1 MKCILLVSLL
11 MTVAIPATAA
21 PFDWKPYAFRRPPE
35 LESAP
40 PRHYPVV
47 VVGAGPVGLT
57 LALSLAYRGV
67 RVVLLEAKNAVSAG
81 SRSAGISRR
90 STQILDRIGAIEPI
104 LKRALRRTGAYNR
117 THWGATEMFRMQFA
131 DPPREKHQATVM
143 LQQCWMEQLMV
154 ETALESGMIDLR
166 WSSKVASVTDTGE
179 QVRVGVETPEGSY
192 ELTTGYLAA
201 ADGAHGKVRSALGL
215 RYEGERLP
223 PPFVIIDFEMKS
235 ALEGGRGL
243 WFDPPYDPG
252 ATTIIHKFPYDIWR
266 LDALVA
272 AHPEPELAATPEK
285 AKQRIANHLAMLGIK
300 DDWRFIEASLYRVGT
315 LSLPSYSVGRVF
327 FAGDSAHQI
336 PIWSGRGMNH
346 GIEDAQTLAW
356 RLARVILGESSPA
369 LLEGYSLERR
379 AAIQSTLH
387 HLVRTTN
394 YMTAPTR
401 GARLMRTA
409 TLSLARR
416 HAFAQDMFEPRK
428 LKDAPYPLAATPAQ
442 AAREAAFGAGPV
454 RGALAPDCRLKTAE
468 GHDVA
473 LYDLFGRGFS
483 GLYFGDG
490 SKLPALAQDAFLR
503 IAPGLSVI
511 HIGAPADHGGC
522 IAALDP
528 FGDARTLYGAVPGTF
543 YLVRPDDRIAARWTA
558 LDTGELARELTET
571 AMPAQQGN
579 PR

>member
-1 MKCILLVSLL
+1 MS
-11 MTVAIPATAA
+11 TASSATY
-21 PFDWKPYAFRRPPE
+21 FDWKPYPFRRPPE
-35 LESAP
+35 LDSGT

-47 VVGAGPVGLT
+47 VVGAGPAGLT
-57 LALSLAYRGV
+57 LALGLAYRGV

-104 LKRALRRTGAYNR
+104 LERALRRSGAYNR
-117 THWGATEMFRMQFA
+117 THWGATEVFRMQFT
-131 DPPREKHQATVM
+131 DPPGEKHQATVM

-154 ETALESGMIDLR
+154 ESALGSGMIDLR

-179 QVRVGVETPEGSY
+179 QVRIGVETPEGTY
-192 ELTTGYLAA
+192 ELTADYLAA
-201 ADGAHGKVRSALGL
+201 ADGAHGRVRPALGL

-235 ALEGGRGL
+235 ELEGGRGL

-428 LKDAPYPLAATPAQ
+428 LKDAPYPLPATPAQ

-579 PR
+579 PQ